1 MRQAATVKMDHEIL
15 DRYLRSDSPL
25 TIRHQPLADVT
36 QDLALTSKDSLV
48 DDPVP
53 KPLSSPTS
61 LETSTKRKRDDLS
74 ESGSSD
80 SELSDVPSDTDDVV
94 AHDSTTWSPTLRFQA
109 FAKLDNK
116 ELKQLIVRTGIEKGS
131 NNDWEEWHKVAKQ
144 LAAKKIP
151 VPEKV
156 GDPRSVIT
164 MKWANLSCEDLA
176 KMSKNCLEAEVRRLG
191 IVQKRTERRSLP
203 ALVTKLKDY
212 VPGTRKAV
220 NMSVK
225 KKPSPRQILRTKA
238 REYGISWQ
246 DGHTNKKRTSAQLK
260 LLIEARDAL
269 ELERKSLEP
278 DPNLPTINIPQAAG
292 VLVIPCV
299 RYSSS
304 SSSADTKTSD
314 LATLDDIENALRA
327 GNILSGL

>member
-15 DRYLRSDSPL
+15 DRYLRSDSTL

-116 ELKQLIVRTGIEKGS
+116 ELKQLIVGTCIEKG
-131 NNDWEEWHKVAKQ
+131 
-144 LAAKKIP
+144 
-151 VPEKV
+151 
-156 GDPRSVIT
+156 
-164 MKWANLSCEDLA
+164 
-176 KMSKNCLEAEVRRLG
+176 
-191 IVQKRTERRSLP
+191 
-203 ALVTKLKDY
+203 
-212 VPGTRKAV
+212 
-220 NMSVK
+220 
-225 KKPSPRQILRTKA
+225 
-238 REYGISWQ
+238 
-246 DGHTNKKRTSAQLK
+246 
-260 LLIEARDAL
+260 
-269 ELERKSLEP
+269 
-278 DPNLPTINIPQAAG
+278 
-292 VLVIPCV
+292 
-299 RYSSS
+299 
-304 SSSADTKTSD
+304 
-314 LATLDDIENALRA
+314 
-327 GNILSGL
+327 